1 MAIGHTKSIETIAKL
16 LSQWC
21 RNIIC
26 FGFAFLL
33 ACSYSSVTAAQT
45 DNVPALT
52 DQQVTQVTDDLAM
65 NNPGSIAE
73 QLRRDWESKDY
84 LFQIP
89 GAEKVLGPWYYLRS
103 TLDEKYGFKPQ
114 FSFTNVTQWASD
126 TLPLPFAMEDHASG
140 YELIVDG
147 TWTFR
152 GRGTDSP
159 SMIGFEVLTRD
170 KMKTEIPPVVLFTQV
185 GSLYPTTVAF
195 GELDTTIGQLW
206 LQKKFNDR
214 FGFQVGKLFPVSAYD
229 FFPMK
234 NFRTDFL
241 DPIHAANIA
250 IPLPERGLG
259 GFVMFRPRPEVY
271 FRIGAHDANA
281 DAEKAGFDSLFD
293 EGELFTIFEAGFDPG
308 IMERQPGRPPFGDV
322 HVSLWHQDEREE
334 AGIDD
339 GWGIVLSASQ
349 RFGRLLPFLRYGYSE
364 GGSMGPAI
372 LKHMVNGG
380 VAIDNIFGQSND
392 RIGIGFTWS
401 DPASGMLDDQKTIDM
416 FYRVQVTPEIAVS
429 PTLQVIFDPVR
440 NPFED
445 TVYVGGV
452 RTRFTF

>member
-1 MAIGHTKSIETIAKL
+1 VA
-16 LSQWC
+16 
-21 RNIIC
+21 
-26 FGFAFLL
+26 
-33 ACSYSSVTAAQT
+33 VAQT
-45 DNVPALT
+45 DEIPALA
-52 DQQVTQVTDDLAM
+52 DPQITQATDDLAI

-73 QLRRDWESKDY
+73 QLRRDWERKDY

-89 GAEKVLGPWYYLRS
+89 GAARVLGPWYNLRK

-114 FSFTNVTQWASD
+114 FSFTNVTQWAND
-126 TLPLPFAMEDHASG
+126 TLPGATEDHASG
-140 YELIVDG
+140 MELIIDG

-159 SMIGFEVLTRD
+159 SMMGFEFLYRD
-170 KMKTEIPPVVLFTQV
+170 KMGTDIPPVALFTQT
-185 GSLYPTTVAF
+185 GALYPTTVAF
-195 GELDTTIGQLW
+195 GELGPVIGPLW

-229 FFPMK
+229 FFPLK

-241 DPIHAANIA
+241 DPIHAANVA

-259 GFVMFRPRPEVY
+259 GFVMYRPRPDVY

-322 HVSLWHQDEREE
+322 HVSLWHQDKRDE
-334 AGIDD
+334 ANVGD
-339 GWGIVLSASQ
+339 GWGFVVSGSQ

-364 GGSMGPAI
+364 GGSKGPAL

-380 VAIDNIFGQSND
+380 VAFDNIFGQSDD

-401 DPASGMLDDQKTIDM
+401 EPANGMLSDQKAIDM
-416 FYRVQVTPEIAVS
+416 FYRIQVTPEIAVS
-429 PTLQVIFDPVR
+429 PTLQIIIDPVR
-440 NPFED
+440 NPNED
-445 TVYVGGV
+445 TIIVGGV